1 MILKY
6 MRRLLK
12 TSRWRSVRSPSYMTR
27 TKRKLKIQK
36 KPLITKIKKVRGQGL
51 AQQSK
56 EADIVPSVCLMRI
69 ETAVKMK
76 IALKYL
82 SEAQNKCKR
91 AVTFGMKS
99 KELTVSRKLS

>member
-12 TSRWRSVRSPSYMTR
+12 TNRLRSVRSPRCMTR
-27 TKRKLKIQK
+27 TKRKLEIQK

-56 EADIVPSVCLMRI
+56 EAGRVPSVCLMRR
-69 ETAVKMK
+69 ETAAKMK

-99 KELTVSRKLS
+99 KELTVSGKLS